1 MPVSRLLVRPEVH
14 EEPST
19 LGALGALGLEDRGLG
34 GGPSAIETVLGPI
47 GPVRAARWNAQLPAS
62 AVAPGALV
70 ASGEASAI
78 SPKADA
84 TSS

>member
-19 LGALGALGLEDRGLG
+19 LGALGALGLEDRDLS
-34 GGPSAIETVLGPI
+34 GPSAIETVLGPV

-70 ASGEASAI
+70 ASGGASAI

>member
-1 MPVSRLLVRPEVH
+1 MPVSRLLVRPEVVD
-14 EEPST
+14 ESST
-19 LGALGALGLEDRGLG
+19 LSPFGPLGLASSEPRAAT
-34 GGPSAIETVLGPI
+34 AIETVLGPV

-62 AVAPGALV
+62 AVAPGELA